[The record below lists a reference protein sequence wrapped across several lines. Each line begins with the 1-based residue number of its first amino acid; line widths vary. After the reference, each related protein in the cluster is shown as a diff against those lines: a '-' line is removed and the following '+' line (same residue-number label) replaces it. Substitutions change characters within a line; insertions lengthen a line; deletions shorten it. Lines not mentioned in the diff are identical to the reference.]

1 MGNPIAPVVKISSNT
16 ALINRM
22 SDIIDVN
29 AGTVIT
35 GEKSIQEVGEEI
47 VDYIIELASGNVE
60 TKADQ
65 LKQDVFIP
73 WKRGVSL

>member
-1 MGNPIAPVVKISSNT
+1 MT
-16 ALINRM
+16 
-22 SDIIDVN
+22 DIIDVN

>member
-1 MGNPIAPVVKISSNT
+1 MYHRTSWSWSNCGFVYNRLRNPMGNPIAPVVKISSNT

-35 GEKSIQEVGEEI
+35 GEK
-47 VDYIIELASGNVE
+47 ASR
-60 TKADQ
+60 KWA
-65 LKQDVFIP
+65 
-73 WKRGVSL
+73 KRS